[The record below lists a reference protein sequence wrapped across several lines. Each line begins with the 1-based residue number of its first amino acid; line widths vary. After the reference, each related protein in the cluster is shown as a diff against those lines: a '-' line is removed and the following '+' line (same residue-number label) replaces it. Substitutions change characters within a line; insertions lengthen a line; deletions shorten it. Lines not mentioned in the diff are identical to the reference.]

1 MAKSSK
7 QSIKLDGQKVSL
19 NFIDVDISVC
29 KPDFPNSNMCE
40 EYGQYHRRKNL
51 IEIQSNLSNIDES
64 NTIIHELMH
73 LIAYASGEVTAGAL
87 TDETV
92 EERVVNNFANLLI
105 LMFRQNPWLLHYL
118 QDKLID
124 SE

>member
-19 NFIDVDISVC
+19 NFIDVDIAVC
-29 KPDFPNSNMCE
+29 KPDFANSNMCE

-51 IEIQSNLSNIDES
+51 IEIQHNLSNVDES
-64 NTIIHELMH
+64 NTVIHELMH

-92 EERVVNNFANLLI
+92 EERVVNSFANLLI
-105 LMFRQNPWLLHYL
+105 LMFRQNPWLLRYL

-124 SE
+124 SD